1 MNSCTQYGIAN
12 ATELA
17 VSNYG
22 ENDFGGLSDL
32 RQILS
37 RQGLYADEAQEQT
50 LLELIQQSIR
60 LKR

>member
-1 MNSCTQYGIAN
+1 MNRCAQYDIAN
-12 ATELA
+12 TAELA
-17 VSNYG
+17 VSNYC
-22 ENDFGGLSDL
+22 ENDFGGLSYL